1 MYPMYIVTEVHIHL
15 IIYIY
20 IYIIYV
26 IYSILEYIH
35 LYTHVGPI
43 CGLA

>member
-1 MYPMYIVTEVHIHL
+1 MYPIFSMYIVTEVHMHL
-15 IIYIY
+15 
-20 IYIIYV
+20 IYIIYYV
-26 IYSILEYIH
+26 MYSILEYIH